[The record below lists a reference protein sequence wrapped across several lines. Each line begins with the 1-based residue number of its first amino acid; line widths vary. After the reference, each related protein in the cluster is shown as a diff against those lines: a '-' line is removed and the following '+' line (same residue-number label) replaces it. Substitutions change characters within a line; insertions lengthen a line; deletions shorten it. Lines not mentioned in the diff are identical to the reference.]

1 MNRGRMIVLVMAV
14 ACAGLAM
21 MLMKSM
27 VKSPRTK
34 VVNREVSKIHV
45 LVAKT
50 DIVLGG
56 RLKSQDLKWQPW
68 PGSGAK
74 GYITRRGKPKAIG
87 EFTGSVAREP
97 IGAGDPIRA
106 SKLVKANQG
115 GVMAA
120 ILEKGKR
127 AMSIKIS
134 KAAGVSGLILP
145 NDRVDVILTTKV
157 KGPNGKVAASETLLR
172 NIRVLA
178 IGTAFKT
185 KKSQKSAKGKT
196 ATLALAPNQVEI
208 ITQARARGQLSLSL
222 RALAD
227 ATEIYTGDKK
237 QVVGSTSVR
246 MLKFGVA
253 SQAFGVE

>member
-1 MNRGRMIVLVMAV
+1 MIVLVMAV
-14 ACAGLAM
+14 ACAGFAM

-27 VKSPRTK
+27 VRGPRTK

-50 DIVLGG
+50 DIVLGS
-56 RLKSQDLKWQPW
+56 RIKQHDLKWQPW

-74 GYITRRGKPKAIG
+74 GYITKRHKPKAIR
-87 EFTGSVAREP
+87 EYVGSVAREP

-106 SKLVKANQG
+106 KKLVKANQG

-120 ILEKGKR
+120 ILPKGTR

-145 NDRVDVILTTKV
+145 NDRVDLILTTKL
-157 KGPNGKVAASETLLR
+157 KGPNGKVAASETLLH

-178 IGTAFKT
+178 IGTRFKS
-185 KKSQKSAKGKT
+185 KSGQKSVKGKT

-208 ITQARARGQLSLSL
+208 VTQARARGKLSLAL

-227 ATEIYTGDKK
+227 ATEVDTGEHKR
-237 QVVGSTSVR
+237 VAGSTSVK

>member
-1 MNRGRMIVLVMAV
+1 MNRGRMIVLVVAV

-21 MLMKSM
+21 ILMKSM
-27 VKSPRTK
+27 VNGPRTK
-34 VVNREVSKIHV
+34 VVKREVSKVHV
-45 LVAKT
+45 LVAKAE
-50 DIVLGG
+50 IVLGH
-56 RLKSQDLKWQPW
+56 RVKATDLRWQPW

-74 GYITRRGKPKAIG
+74 GYITKRGNPKAIR
-87 EFTGSVAREP
+87 EFTGSIARVP
-97 IGAGDPIRA
+97 IGLGDPIRA
-106 SKLVKANQG
+106 KKLVKANTG

-120 ILEKGKR
+120 ILAKGKR

-157 KGPNGKVAASETLLR
+157 GGGNNKKAASETLLH

-185 KKSQKSAKGKT
+185 KNGQKSAKGKT
-196 ATLALAPNQVEI
+196 ATLALAPNQVEV

-227 ATEIYTGDKK
+227 ATEVAQQDNKP
-237 QVVGSTSVR
+237 VVRSSSVR
-246 MLKFGVA
+246 ILKFGVA